1 DNSGDR
7 REVIVEK
14 AKGRQDRRHWG
25 RSVGIVAFFAATGPL
40 AGLATFLVWFVRLG
54 IVSGMPAS
62 NSDLAGGVLSLL
74 KIAVIGMFF
83 GLPNA
88 YSIGFPA
95 AAVVGLVAALWEW
108 RFRTISWLAAG
119 GAAFAVW
126 LVPFLYSGDQ
136 FAADGI
142 RLSRTSGMLP
152 AYIGAAI
159 ICAWAG
165 GRIVR

>member
-1 DNSGDR
+1 MEKVKGGQDER
-7 REVIVEK
+7 R
-14 AKGRQDRRHWG
+14 WG

-40 AGLATFLVWFVRLG
+40 VGLATFLVRFGLLAIIFG
-54 IVSGMPAS
+54 TPTSIG
-62 NSDLAGGVLSLL
+62 DLAGGVLSLL
-74 KIAVIGMFF
+74 RIAVIGMLF

-88 YSIGFPA
+88 YSVGFPA
-95 AAVVGLVAALWEW
+95 AAVVGLIMALWEW
-108 RFRTISWLAAG
+108 RFRSISWLAAG

-126 LVPFLYSGDQ
+126 LVQFLYSGDQ

-159 ICAWAG
+159 ICTWAAR
-165 GRIVR
+165 RIFR